1 MLRHLIIALCA
12 LVWAPGP
19 MRSQEL
25 HPGIIGDDNRVAVAS
40 DAPPWN
46 SIGHV
51 NIEGYRRVL
60 KCSGILVRSNIVLT
74 AAHCVMDAAS
84 KTIFPANRIHFLQN
98 VHGTRIA
105 GHVKAKCL
113 QFLPNDQSGAGAM
126 EDLLPGRH
134 GSLGHL
140 ARDVVAIV
148 LEEPLAVDPIPLLDT
163 HEINLGLGLV
173 HAAYP
178 ADRRYQL
185 MADFQCRLVGVI
197 QHLWLTD
204 CDTHPASS
212 GGPIFA
218 RASGSLKLGAIM
230 VGGAQNRVTIAV
242 PITQWA
248 ELARS
253 ARCAT

>member
-1 MLRHLIIALCA
+1 MLRHFIIAVCG
-12 LVWAPGP
+12 LVSTLGP
-19 MRSQEL
+19 VIGQEL

-60 KCSGILVRSNIVLT
+60 KCSGILVSSNIVLT
-74 AAHCVMDAAS
+74 AAHCVMDVTT
-84 KTIFPANRIHFLQN
+84 KTVFAPYRIHFLQN
-98 VHGTRIA
+98 VHGTRITGQA
-105 GHVKAKCL
+105 KAKCVR
-113 QFLPNDQSGAGAM
+113 FLPDSPFGGGAESDPPSRRPQSL
-126 EDLLPGRH
+126 E
-134 GSLGHL
+134 SL

-148 LEEPLAVDPIPLLDT
+148 LTDPLAVDPIPLLDP
-163 HEINLGLGLV
+163 HEIKLGLELV

-185 MADFQCRLVGVI
+185 MADFQCRLVGML
-197 QHLWLTD
+197 QGLWLTD

-218 RASGSLKLGAIM
+218 RASGSLKLGAIV
-230 VGGAQNRVTIAV
+230 VGGAQNRVTLAV
-242 PITQWA
+242 SITEWA
-248 ELARS
+248 ELARN